1 MEHRQRKQVDD
12 RKQLIREFC
21 FQFTVKCELLDFC
34 VNVKEFYE
42 LCVTREKP
50 QYFYVNAFCK
60 VV

>member
-1 MEHRQRKQVDD
+1 M
-12 RKQLIREFC
+12 KQLNCEFC
-21 FQFTVKCELLDFC
+21 FQFTLKHELVDFC

-50 QYFYVNAFCK
+50 QYFYVNAFSK